1 MTAEQTK
8 EELQQILVQATE
20 LMPDAHIQVMATYNT
35 NGNSVSIYQ
44 GVGNWYARQGL
55 AHEFINQDMAQVNAV
70 QLAEQL
76 HEQE

>member
-1 MTAEQTK
+1 MTTEQTK
-8 EELQQILVQATE
+8 EELERILVQATE
-20 LMPDAHIQVMATYNT
+20 LMPDAHIQILASWNEE
-35 NGNSVSIYQ
+35 GLSKAIYT